1 VRRGLCLPEC
11 KSVPSTCQRAEKSS
25 ASRRMPP
32 PSPFIDLPG
41 APLIRKVR
49 EGWTPAELPLRSWT
63 DHYLVYINIGG
74 LLDCEGNGAGD
85 RVGRHRELVSGGGEL
100 GFHNQFSVL
109 GSQFSVKAGGALRR
123 RGSRVL
129 RLE

>member
-1 VRRGLCLPEC
+1 
-11 KSVPSTCQRAEKSS
+11 
-25 ASRRMPP
+25 MPP

-109 GSQFSVKAGGALRR
+109 SSRFSVLSKGR
-123 RGSRVL
+123 RGAATARVEGAAP
-129 RLE
+129 RVTCRG